1 MHNSSINKFLK
12 KNLILICI
20 DGGRVDRAKNSSIIQ
35 NFRKENSIFF
45 SQSITYAPYT
55 NSALH
60 ALISGAYGNRT
71 GCNSYWHSREFNH
84 NKFKTIVDY
93 LHENNYYTCADVPT
107 NLIMPKQNYDEY
119 YVSDESSIDL
129 KTHHYELLCKMKKL
143 VDSKQKIFLH
153 LHYSGIHEG
162 IRDTVLKF
170 FTNYSKEFF
179 ENRKQNEERYD
190 ALFTDAEKYLEY
202 IHEKLDELN
211 LWENSIIIVFSDH
224 GMSLGEKFGER
235 AYGALCYESTI
246 NTFYSYFSSDLKQK
260 EITSQVRSV
269 DFMPTILEHLGIE
282 LDTNFEPLDGVSLF
296 PLINDQNPK
305 ENFAYT
311 ETGNPLDSKIPPKKP
326 NTKSIRTSEWKL
338 IVNEYNDTKE
348 LYDLKNDPLEENNL
362 INTGLEI
369 ESILWEEFLKIQE
382 KSVIN

>member
-1 MHNSSINKFLK
+1 MHYSSINKILK
-12 KNLILICI
+12 RNLILICI
-20 DGGRVDRAKNSSIIQ
+20 DGGRVDRAKNSFIIQ

-71 GCNSYWHSREFNH
+71 GCDSYWHSRKFNH

-246 NTFYSYFSSDLKQK
+246 NTFYSYFSSDLKHK

-269 DFMPTILEHLGIE
+269 DFMPTILEHLGIK
-282 LDTNFEPLDGVSLF
+282 LDRDFEQLDGVSLF

-305 ENFAYT
+305 ENFAYI

-338 IVNEYNDTKE
+338 IVNEHNDTKE

>member
-1 MHNSSINKFLK
+1 MK

-119 YVSDESSIDL
+119 YISDESSIDL

-269 DFMPTILEHLGIE
+269 DFMTTILEHLGIK
-282 LDTNFEPLDGVSLF
+282 LDKDFERLDGVSLF
-296 PLINDQNPK
+296 PLINDQNHK

>member
-1 MHNSSINKFLK
+1 MKR
-12 KNLILICI
+12 NLILICI

>member
-1 MHNSSINKFLK
+1 MHYSSINKILK

-143 VDSKQKIFLH
+143 VDSKQKFFLH

-190 ALFTDAEKYLEY
+190 ALFTDAEKYL
-202 IHEKLDELN
+202 D
-211 LWENSIIIVFSDH
+211 
-224 GMSLGEKFGER
+224 
-235 AYGALCYESTI
+235 AL
-246 NTFYSYFSSDLKQK
+246 
-260 EITSQVRSV
+260 
-269 DFMPTILEHLGIE
+269 
-282 LDTNFEPLDGVSLF
+282 TN
-296 PLINDQNPK
+296 
-305 ENFAYT
+305 
-311 ETGNPLDSKIPPKKP
+311 
-326 NTKSIRTSEWKL
+326 
-338 IVNEYNDTKE
+338 
-348 LYDLKNDPLEENNL
+348 
-362 INTGLEI
+362 
-369 ESILWEEFLKIQE
+369 
-382 KSVIN
+382 

>member
-1 MHNSSINKFLK
+1 ME

-269 DFMPTILEHLGIE
+269 DFMPTILEHLGIK
-282 LDTNFEPLDGVSLF
+282 LDKDFERLDGVSLF
-296 PLINDQNPK
+296 PLINDQNHK

-311 ETGNPLDSKIPPKKP
+311 ETGNPLTSSKPPKKP

-338 IVNEYNDTKE
+338 IVNEYNNTKE
-348 LYDLKNDPLEENNL
+348 LYNLKEDSLEENNL

-369 ESILWEEFLKIQE
+369 ENILWKEFLKIQE
-382 KSVIN
+382 RSIIN

>member
-1 MHNSSINKFLK
+1 MHYSSINKILK
-12 KNLILICI
+12 RNLILICI

-107 NLIMPKQNYDEY
+107 DLIMPKQNYDEY

-143 VDSKQKIFLH
+143 VDSKQKFFLH

-246 NTFYSYFSSDLKQK
+246 NTFYSYFSSDLKHK

-269 DFMPTILEHLGIE
+269 DFMPTILEHLGIK
-282 LDTNFEPLDGVSLF
+282 LDRDFEQLDGVSLF
-296 PLINDQNPK
+296 PLINEQNPK

-311 ETGNPLDSKIPPKKP
+311 ETGNPLNSKIPPKKP

>member
-1 MHNSSINKFLK
+1 MKR
-12 KNLILICI
+12 KNLITICI

-55 NSALH
+55 NSALY
-60 ALISGAYGNRT
+60 ALVSGAYGNRT
-71 GCNSYWHSREFNH
+71 GCYSYWRSHKFNH
-84 NKFKTIVDY
+84 NKFKTIIDY
-93 LHENNYYTCADVPT
+93 LHDNNYYTCADVPSD
-107 NLIMPKQNYDEY
+107 LIMPRQNYDEY
-119 YVSDESSIDL
+119 YVSDESSVDL
-129 KTHHYELLCKMKKL
+129 RTHHSELLCKMKKL
-143 VDSKQKIFLH
+143 SDSGQNFFLH

-162 IRDTVLKF
+162 IRDAVLKS
-170 FTNYSKEFF
+170 FTNYSNEFF

-190 ALFTDAEKYLEY
+190 VLFLEAEKYLEH

-211 LWENSIIIVFSDH
+211 LWENSIIIIFSDH

-246 NTFYSYFSSDLKQK
+246 NAFCSYFSSDLKHK

-269 DFMPTILEHLGIE
+269 DFMPTILEHLGIK
-282 LDTNFEPLDGVSLF
+282 LDRDFEQLDGVSLF

-311 ETGNPLDSKIPPKKP
+311 ETGNPLSSGIPPKKP

-338 IVNEYNDTKE
+338 IVNEYNNTKE
-348 LYDLKNDPLEENNL
+348 LYNLKGDSLEENNL

-369 ESILWEEFLKIQE
+369 EGILWKEFLKIQE

>member
-1 MHNSSINKFLK
+1 MKR
-12 KNLILICI
+12 KNLITICI

-55 NSALH
+55 NSALY
-60 ALISGAYGNRT
+60 ALVSGAYGNRT
-71 GCNSYWHSREFNH
+71 GCYSYWRSHKFNH
-84 NKFKTIVDY
+84 NKFKTIIDY
-93 LHENNYYTCADVPT
+93 LHDNNYYTCADVPSD
-107 NLIMPKQNYDEY
+107 LIMPRQNYDEY
-119 YVSDESSIDL
+119 YVSDESSVDL
-129 KTHHYELLCKMKKL
+129 RTHHSELLCKMKKL
-143 VDSKQKIFLH
+143 SDSGQNFFLH

-162 IRDTVLKF
+162 IRDAVLKS
-170 FTNYSKEFF
+170 FTNYSNEFF

-190 ALFTDAEKYLEY
+190 VLFLEAEKYLEH

-211 LWENSIIIVFSDH
+211 LWENSIIIIFSDH

-246 NTFYSYFSSDLKQK
+246 NAFCSYFSSDLKHK

-269 DFMPTILEHLGIE
+269 DFMPTILEHLGIK
-282 LDTNFEPLDGVSLF
+282 LDRDFEQLDGVSLF

-311 ETGNPLDSKIPPKKP
+311 ETGNPLNSSIPPKKP

-338 IVNEYNDTKE
+338 IVNEHNNTKE
-348 LYDLKNDPLEENNL
+348 LYNLKEDSLEENNL
-362 INTGLEI
+362 INTGLDI
-369 ESILWEEFLKIQE
+369 ESVLWKEFLKIQE
-382 KSVIN
+382 RTVIN

>member
-1 MHNSSINKFLK
+1 MKR
-12 KNLILICI
+12 KNLITICI

-55 NSALH
+55 NSALY
-60 ALISGAYGNRT
+60 ALVSGAYGNRT
-71 GCNSYWHSREFNH
+71 GCYSYWRSHKFNH
-84 NKFKTIVDY
+84 NKFKTIIDY
-93 LHENNYYTCADVPT
+93 LHDNNYYTCADVPSD
-107 NLIMPKQNYDEY
+107 LIMPRQNYDEY
-119 YVSDESSIDL
+119 YVSDESSVDL
-129 KTHHYELLCKMKKL
+129 RTHHSELLCKMKKL
-143 VDSKQKIFLH
+143 SDSGQNFFLH
-153 LHYSGIHEG
+153 LHNSGIHAG
-162 IRDTVLKF
+162 IRDAVLKS
-170 FTNYSKEFF
+170 FTNYSNEFF

-190 ALFTDAEKYLEY
+190 ALFLDAEKYLEH
-202 IHEKLDELN
+202 IHNKLDELN
-211 LWENSIIIVFSDH
+211 LWENSIIIIFSDH

-246 NTFYSYFSSDLKQK
+246 NAFCSYFSSDLKHK

-269 DFMPTILEHLGIE
+269 DFMPTILEHLGIK
-282 LDTNFEPLDGVSLF
+282 LDRDFEQLDGVSLF

-311 ETGNPLDSKIPPKKP
+311 ETGNPLNSNIPPKKP

-338 IVNEYNDTKE
+338 IVNEHNDTKE
-348 LYDLKNDPLEENNL
+348 LYNLKGDSLEENNL

-369 ESILWEEFLKIQE
+369 ESVLWKEFLKIQE
-382 KSVIN
+382 RSIIN

>member
-1 MHNSSINKFLK
+1 MK

-190 ALFTDAEKYLEY
+190 ALFTDAEKYLAY

-348 LYDLKNDPLEENNL
+348 LYDLKNDPLEENNR

>member
-1 MHNSSINKFLK
+1 ME

-162 IRDTVLKF
+162 IRDTVLKK

-338 IVNEYNDTKE
+338 IVNEHNDTKE